1 MKRTN
6 SNEKAATPRKAG
18 AASKTNARHLTPCAC
33 VRQLLIEGFPQP
45 PAPGEGP
52 LAEYLAAHPG
62 WHSRAK
68 TERILRLTERA
79 ARDQAEHSGGRI
91 IFGSRQGQGRMHI
104 IHADR
109 WEVRA
114 CIAELHRR
122 AGAQQRRAAEIE
134 QAFAEIGGKL

>member
-6 SNEKAATPRKAG
+6 TNEKAATPRKAG
-18 AASKTNARHLTPCAC
+18 AASKINKSHPTPRADT
-33 VRQLLIEGFPQP
+33 RQLLIDGFPTP
-45 PAPGEGP
+45 PEPAEGP
-52 LAEYLAAHPG
+52 LADYLAANPG
-62 WHSRAK
+62 WHSRTK
-68 TERILRLTERA
+68 TEHILQLTERA
-79 ARDQAEHSGGRI
+79 GRDQAEHSGGRI
-91 IFGSRQGQGRMHI
+91 IFGSRQGQGRKHI

-122 AGAQQRRAAEIE
+122 AGAQLRRAAEIK

>member
-1 MKRTN
+1 MKQTN
-6 SNEKAATPRKAG
+6 RKAASGATRN
-18 AASKTNARHLTPCAC
+18 AASKTNAPHPTPCAGI
-33 VRQLLIEGFPQP
+33 RQLLIVGFPLP
-45 PAPGEGP
+45 PESGEGP

-68 TERILRLTERA
+68 TERVLGLTERA
-79 ARDQAEHSGGRI
+79 ARDQAEHSVGRI
-91 IFGSRQGQGRMHI
+91 IFGSRRGQGRKHI

-114 CIAELHRR
+114 CIAELNRR

-134 QAFAEIGGKL
+134 RAFAEMGGKL

>member
-1 MKRTN
+1 MTN
-6 SNEKAATPRKAG
+6 TNRKAASDATRK
-18 AASKTNARHLTPCAC
+18 AASKTNAPYSTPCAGI
-33 VRQLLIEGFPQP
+33 RQLLIVGFPLP
-45 PAPGEGP
+45 TEPGEGP
-52 LAEYLAAHPG
+52 LAEYLASHPG

-79 ARDQAEHSGGRI
+79 GRDQAEHSGGRI
-91 IFGSRQGQGRMHI
+91 IFGSRQGQGRKHI

-114 CIAELHRR
+114 CIAELNRR

-134 QAFAEIGGKL
+134 RAFAEIGGKL